1 METLNLIVKPVPPR
15 ETAQVRFT
23 NGKGAFEAPSGTIL
37 EEYIRAAYPDRWRLI
52 VGAVIDGKLREL
64 TTPIRLDCHVEP
76 IDLSSRDGMR
86 IYRRSLTFL
95 LIVAARELFPNM
107 TVEIDHSLPY
117 GGYFCQVIGR
127 EPLSAEELQA
137 LQARMREIV
146 NANEPI
152 MKARIPLAEAR
163 AIFEKQGYDDKLRLL
178 DYRTKDYLTVYTVR
192 GVTDYFYGYMVP
204 STGYLRTFALAPL
217 ASGFVLQFPRRAHPD
232 QLEKADRPSKLAAVF
247 KSHAEYMRVM
257 EVEDV
262 GSLNQ
267 AIESKRLREVMLVAE
282 AMHERRIGDIARA
295 ISQKRD
301 EVRLILIAGPSSSGK
316 TTFSK
321 RLAVQLLAYGL
332 RPIAIEMDNYF
343 VDRDKTPRS
352 PDGEYDFESF
362 DALDHAL
369 FNQQLTE
376 LTEGRAVA
384 MPRFDFKLGQRV
396 VGATVQI
403 SHDHIVIA
411 EGIHALNPNL
421 LPDVPSERVHRVYVS
436 ALTQL
441 NIDHHNR
448 VPTSDTRLLRRIVR
462 DARDRGHTARDTIKR
477 WDKVRDGEN
486 RNIFPYQENADA
498 MFNSALVY
506 EQAALKSLAE
516 PLLRQIKPGMT
527 EYSEAERLL
536 AALEWFLPAPI
547 EFIPEDSILREFVGG
562 SSLKDFK
569 LWEARD

>member
-1 METLNLIVKPVPPR
+1 MEALNLVAKPVPPR

-23 NGKGAFEAPSGTIL
+23 NGKGAFEAPLGTIL
-37 EEYIRAAYPDRWRLI
+37 EEYMRAAYPDRWRTI

-64 TTPIRLDCHVEP
+64 IIPIRADCSVEP
-76 IDLSSRDGMR
+76 IDVSSRDGMR

-95 LIVAARELFPNM
+95 LIVAAHELFPGAAI
-107 TVEIDHSLPY
+107 EIDHSLSY
-117 GGYFCQVIGR
+117 GGYYCQITGR
-127 EPLSAEELQA
+127 EPFNAEELQA

-146 NANEPI
+146 NLNEPI
-152 MKARIPLAEAR
+152 IKARVPLAEAR

-178 DYRTKDYLTVYTVR
+178 NYRTKDYLTVYTLR
-192 GVTDYFYGYMVP
+192 GLTDYFYGYMVP

-217 ASGFVLQFPRRAHPD
+217 STGFVLQFPRHAHPD

-247 KSHAEYMRVM
+247 KSHAEYMRVL

-267 AIESKRLREVMLVAE
+267 AIESQRIREVMLVAE
-282 AMHERRIGDIARA
+282 ALHERRIAEIARA
-295 ISQKRD
+295 LVLKRD

-332 RPIAIEMDNYF
+332 RPMAIEMDNYF
-343 VDRDKTPRS
+343 VDRDQTPRG

-362 DALDHAL
+362 DALDHTL
-369 FNQQLTE
+369 FSRQIKE
-376 LTEGRAVA
+376 LTEGRAVT
-384 MPRFDFKLGQRV
+384 MPRYDFKLGQRV
-396 VGATVQI
+396 TGATVQI
-403 SHDHIVIA
+403 SRDHIVIA

-421 LPDVPSERVHRVYVS
+421 LPDVPPERVYRVYVS

-441 NIDHHNR
+441 NIDRHNR
-448 VPTSDTRLLRRIVR
+448 VSTSDTRLLRRIVR

-506 EQAALKSLAE
+506 EQAALKSVAE
-516 PLLRQIKPGMT
+516 PLLRQIRPGT
-527 EYSEAERLL
+527 LEYSEAERLL
-536 AALEWFLPAPI
+536 AALDWFLPAPI
-547 EFIPEDSILREFVGG
+547 EFIPENSILREFIGS
-562 SSLKDFK
+562 SSLKDFR
-569 LWEARD
+569 LWEAK

>member
-1 METLNLIVKPVPPR
+1 MEALNLVAKPVPPR

-23 NGKGAFEAPSGTIL
+23 NDRGAFEAPGGTIL
-37 EEYIRAAYPDRWRLI
+37 EEYVRAAYPDRWRLI

-64 TTPIRLDCHVEP
+64 TTPIRSDCSVEP
-76 IDLSSRDGMR
+76 IDVSSRDGMR

-95 LIVAARELFPNM
+95 LIVAARELFPGA

-117 GGYFCQVIGR
+117 GGYFCQIIGR
-127 EPLSAEELQA
+127 EPLSADELQA

-152 MKARIPLAEAR
+152 MKARIPLAAAR

-178 DYRTKDYLTVYTVR
+178 NYRTKDYLTVYTVR
-192 GVTDYFYGYMVP
+192 GLTDYFYGYMVP

-217 ASGFVLQFPRRAHPD
+217 STGFVLQFPRRAHPD

-247 KSHAEYMRVM
+247 KSHADYMRVL

-267 AIESKRLREVMLVAE
+267 AIESKRIREVMLVAE
-282 AMHERRIGDIARA
+282 AMHERRLAEIARA
-295 ISQKRD
+295 ISQKRG

-332 RPIAIEMDNYF
+332 RPMAIEMDNYF
-343 VDRDKTPRS
+343 IDRDQTPKS

-362 DALDHAL
+362 DALDHGV
-369 FNQQLTE
+369 FSQHVKQLTE
-376 LTEGRAVA
+376 GHAVA
-384 MPRFDFKLGQRV
+384 LPRYDFKLGRRV
-396 VGATVQI
+396 AGSTVQI
-403 SHDHIVIA
+403 SPDHIVIA

-421 LPDVPSERVHRVYVS
+421 LPDVPPERVYRIYVS

-462 DARDRGHTARDTIKR
+462 DARDRGHAARDTIKR

-516 PLLRQIKPGMT
+516 PLLRQIRPGMA

-536 AALEWFLPAPI
+536 AALDWFLFAPL
-547 EFIPEDSILREFVGG
+547 EFIPENSILREFVGG
-562 SSLKDFK
+562 SSLMDFK
-569 LWEARD
+569 LWEAK

>member
-1 METLNLIVKPVPPR
+1 MESLNFSAKPVSPR

-23 NGKGAFEAPSGTIL
+23 NGKGAFEAPLGTVL
-37 EEYIRAAYPDRWRLI
+37 EEYVRAAYPDRWRTI

-64 TTPIRLDCHVEP
+64 TTLIQSDCRVEP
-76 IDLSSRDGMR
+76 IDVSSRDGMR

-95 LIVAARELFPNM
+95 LIVAAHELFPTA

-117 GGYFCQVIGR
+117 GGYFCQITGR

-146 NANEPI
+146 NLNEPI
-152 MKARIPLAEAR
+152 TKARVPLAEAR
-163 AIFEKQGYDDKLRLL
+163 ATFEKQGYDDKLRLL
-178 DYRTKDYLTVYTVR
+178 NYRNKDYLTVYTLR

-204 STGYLRTFALAPL
+204 STGFMRTFALTPL

-247 KSHAEYMRVM
+247 KSHADYMRVM

-267 AIESKRLREVMLVAE
+267 AIESQRIREVMLVAE
-282 AMHERRIGDIARA
+282 AMHERRIAEIARA
-295 ISQKRD
+295 ISVKRD

-332 RPIAIEMDNYF
+332 RPMAIEMDNYF
-343 VDRDKTPRS
+343 VDRDQTPRG

-362 DALDHAL
+362 EALDHV
-369 FNQQLTE
+369 FFSQQVKE

-384 MPRFDFKLGQRV
+384 MPRYDFKLGRRV
-396 VGATVQI
+396 AGANVHI
-403 SHDHIVIA
+403 SRDHIVIA

-421 LPDVPSERVHRVYVS
+421 LPDVPPERVYRIYVS

-462 DARDRGHTARDTIKR
+462 DARDRGHGARDTIR
-477 WDKVRDGEN
+477 MWDKVRDGEN

-516 PLLRQIKPGMT
+516 PLLRQIRPGT
-527 EYSEAERLL
+527 SEYSEAERLL
-536 AALEWFLPAPI
+536 AALEWFRPAPI
-547 EFIPEDSILREFVGG
+547 EFIPENSILREFVGG

-569 LWEARD
+569 LWEAQ

>member
-1 METLNLIVKPVPPR
+1 MEALNFVAKPVSPR
-15 ETAQVRFT
+15 GTAQVRFT
-23 NGKGAFEAPSGTIL
+23 NGKGAFEAPIGTIL
-37 EEYIRAAYPDRWRLI
+37 EEYVRAAYPERWRTI
-52 VGAVIDGKLREL
+52 VGGVLDGKLREL
-64 TTPIRLDCHVEP
+64 TTPIRSDCHVEP
-76 IDLSSRDGMR
+76 IDVSSRDGMR

-95 LIVAARELFPNM
+95 LIVAARELFSGA
-107 TVEIDHSLPY
+107 TIEIDHSLPY
-117 GGYFCQVIGR
+117 GGYYCQITGR
-127 EPLSAEELQA
+127 DPLSMEELQA

-152 MKARIPLAEAR
+152 LKARIPLAEAR
-163 AIFEKQGYDDKLRLL
+163 AIFEQQGYDDKLRLL
-178 DYRTKDYLTVYTVR
+178 NYRAKDYLTVYTLR
-192 GVTDYFYGYMVP
+192 SLTDYFYGYMVP
-204 STGYLRTFALAPL
+204 STGYLRTFALSPL
-217 ASGFVLQFPRRAHPD
+217 STGFVLQFPRRAQPD
-232 QLEKADRPSKLAAVF
+232 QLEKADRPSRLAAVF
-247 KSHAEYMRVM
+247 KSHADYMRVL

-267 AIESKRLREVMLVAE
+267 AIESKRIREVMLVAE
-282 AMHERRIGDIARA
+282 ALHERRIAEIARA
-295 ISQKRD
+295 ISVKRD

-332 RPIAIEMDNYF
+332 RPMAIEMDNYF
-343 VDRDKTPRS
+343 VDRDKTPKS

-362 DALDHAL
+362 EALDHAL
-369 FNQQLTE
+369 FSQQVKE
-376 LTEGRAVA
+376 LTEGQAVA
-384 MPRFDFKLGQRV
+384 MPRYDFMLGQRIA
-396 VGATVQI
+396 GSTVRI
-403 SHDHIVIA
+403 SRDHMVIA

-421 LPDVPSERVHRVYVS
+421 LPDVPPERVYRIYVS

-486 RNIFPYQENADA
+486 RNIFPYQENANT

-516 PLLRQIKPGMT
+516 PLLRQIRPGT
-527 EYSEAERLL
+527 PEYSEAERLL
-536 AALEWFLPAPI
+536 AALEWFRPAPI
-547 EFIPEDSILREFVGG
+547 EFVPENSILREFIGS

-569 LWEARD
+569 LWVQG

>member
-1 METLNLIVKPVPPR
+1 MESLNFVARPALPR

-23 NGKGAFEAPSGTIL
+23 NGKGAFDAPLGTIL
-37 EEYIRAAYPDRWRLI
+37 EEYVRAAYPERWRLI
-52 VGAVIDGKLREL
+52 AGGVIDGKLREL
-64 TTPIRLDCHVEP
+64 TTPIRADCNVEP
-76 IDLSSRDGMR
+76 VDVSSRDGMR

-95 LIVAARELFPNM
+95 LIVAAHELFPGA

-117 GGYFCQVIGR
+117 GGYYCQMTGR
-127 EPLSAEELQA
+127 DSLSGEELQA

-152 MKARIPLAEAR
+152 TKARIPLAEAR

-178 DYRTKDYLTVYTVR
+178 NYRVKDYLTVYTVR
-192 GVTDYFYGYMVP
+192 GLTDYFYGYMVP

-217 ASGFVLQFPRRAHPD
+217 STGFVLQFPRRAHPD

-247 KSHAEYMRVM
+247 QRHAEYMRVM

-267 AIESKRLREVMLVAE
+267 TIESKRIREVMLVAE
-282 AMHERRIGDIARA
+282 ALHERRIAEIARA
-295 ISQKRD
+295 ISVKRD

-316 TTFSK
+316 TTLSK

-343 VDRDKTPRS
+343 VDRDQTPKG
-352 PDGEYDFESF
+352 PDGEYDFEAF
-362 DALDHAL
+362 DALDHVL
-369 FNQQLTE
+369 FSQQIKD

-396 VGATVQI
+396 AGSTVQI
-403 SHDHIVIA
+403 SRDHIIIA
-411 EGIHALNPNL
+411 EGIHALNPHL
-421 LPDVPSERVHRVYVS
+421 LSDVPPERVYRIYVS

-462 DARDRGHTARDTIKR
+462 DARDRGHTARDTIR
-477 WDKVRDGEN
+477 MWDKVRDGEN
-486 RNIFPYQENADA
+486 RNIFPYQENADT

-506 EQAALKSLAE
+506 EQAALKSIAE
-516 PLLRQIKPGMT
+516 PLLRQIRPGAS

-536 AALEWFLPAPI
+536 AALEWFLPAPA
-547 EFIPEDSILREFVGG
+547 EFIPENSILREFIGN
-562 SSLKDFK
+562 SSLRDFK
-569 LWEARD
+569 VWGAK

>member
-1 METLNLIVKPVPPR
+1 MEALTLIAKPVPPR
-15 ETAQVRFT
+15 ETAQVHFT
-23 NGKGAFEAPSGTIL
+23 NGKGAFEAPIGTIL
-37 EEYIRAAYPDRWRLI
+37 EEYVRVAYPDRWRMI
-52 VGAVIDGKLREL
+52 VGAMIDGKLREL
-64 TTPIRLDCHVEP
+64 TTPIHADCNVEP
-76 IDLSSRDGMR
+76 IDVSSRDGMR

-95 LIVAARELFPNM
+95 LIVAVRELFPDA
-107 TVEIDHSLPY
+107 TIEIDHSLPF
-117 GGYFCQVIGR
+117 GGYFCQIIGR

-178 DYRTKDYLTVYTVR
+178 NYRTKDYLTVYTVR
-192 GVTDYFYGYMVP
+192 GLTDYFYGYMVP

-217 ASGFVLQFPRRAHPD
+217 STGCVLQFPRRAHPD

-267 AIESKRLREVMLVAE
+267 AIESKRIREVMLVAE
-282 AMHERRIGDIARA
+282 AMHERRIAEIARA

-332 RPIAIEMDNYF
+332 RPMAIEMDNYF
-343 VDRDKTPRS
+343 VDRDQTPRG
-352 PDGEYDFESF
+352 PDGEYDFEAF

-369 FNQQLTE
+369 FSQQVKE

-384 MPRFDFKLGQRV
+384 MPHFDFKQGKRV
-396 VGATVQI
+396 AGSTVQI
-403 SHDHIVIA
+403 SNDHIVIA

-421 LPDVPSERVHRVYVS
+421 LPDVPPERVHRVYVS

-462 DARDRGHTARDTIKR
+462 DARDRGYTARDTIRR

-506 EQAALKSLAE
+506 EQAALKSLAA
-516 PLLRQIKPGMT
+516 PLLRQIRPGMT

-536 AALEWFLPAPI
+536 AALDWFLPAPI
-547 EFIPEDSILREFVGG
+547 EFIPENSILREFIGS

-569 LWEARD
+569 LWVHG

>member
-1 METLNLIVKPVPPR
+1 MEALNLVAKPVPPR
-15 ETAQVRFT
+15 ETAQVLFT
-23 NGKGAFEAPSGTIL
+23 NGKGAFEAPLGTSL
-37 EEYIRAAYPDRWRLI
+37 EEYVRAAYPDRWRLI

-64 TTPIRLDCHVEP
+64 NTPIRSDCSVEP
-76 IDLSSRDGMR
+76 IDVSSRDGMR

-95 LIVAARELFPNM
+95 LIVAARELFPGA
-107 TVEIDHSLPY
+107 TIEIDHSLPY
-117 GGYFCQVIGR
+117 GGYYCQVTGR

-146 NANEPI
+146 NLNEPI
-152 MKARIPLAEAR
+152 VKARVPLAEAR
-163 AIFEKQGYDDKLRLL
+163 ATFERQGYDDKLRLL
-178 DYRTKDYLTVYTVR
+178 NYRTKDYLTVYTLR
-192 GVTDYFYGYMVP
+192 GLTDYFYGYMLP
-204 STGYLRTFALAPL
+204 STGYMRTFALAPL
-217 ASGFVLQFPRRAHPD
+217 STGFVLQFPRHAHPD

-247 KSHAEYMRVM
+247 QRHAEYMRVL

-262 GSLNQ
+262 GELNQ
-267 AIESKRLREVMLVAE
+267 AIESQRIREVMLVAE
-282 AMHERRIGDIARA
+282 AMHERRIAEIARA
-295 ISQKRD
+295 ISMKRN

-332 RPIAIEMDNYF
+332 RPMAIEMDNYF
-343 VDRDKTPRS
+343 VDREKTPHG
-352 PDGEYDFESF
+352 PDGEYDFEAF

-369 FNQQLTE
+369 FNQHLKE
-376 LTEGRAVA
+376 LTEGRAVTL
-384 MPRFDFKLGQRV
+384 PRYDFKLGKRV
-396 VGATVQI
+396 TGSTVQI

-421 LPDVPSERVHRVYVS
+421 LPDVPAERVYRVYVS

-462 DARDRGHTARDTIKR
+462 DARDRGYPARDTIKR

-506 EQAALKSLAE
+506 EQAALKPLAE
-516 PLLRQIKPGMT
+516 PLLRQIRPGT
-527 EYSEAERLL
+527 LEYSEAERLL
-536 AALEWFLPAPI
+536 AALDWFLPAPL
-547 EFIPEDSILREFVGG
+547 EFIPDNSILREFIGS
-562 SSLKDFK
+562 SSLKDFR
-569 LWEARD
+569 LWVKE

>member
-1 METLNLIVKPVPPR
+1 MEALNLLAKPVPPR

-23 NGKGAFEAPSGTIL
+23 NGKGAFEAPIGTIL
-37 EEYIRAAYPDRWRLI
+37 EEYVRAAYPDRWRMI

-64 TTPIRLDCHVEP
+64 TTPIRADCSVEP
-76 IDLSSRDGMR
+76 IDVSSRDGMR

-95 LIVAARELFPNM
+95 LITAARELFPAA

-117 GGYFCQVIGR
+117 GGYYCQITGR
-127 EPLSAEELQA
+127 EPLSTEELQA

-152 MKARIPLAEAR
+152 MKARIPLAEAK

-178 DYRTKDYLTVYTVR
+178 NYRAKDYLTVYTVR
-192 GVTDYFYGYMVP
+192 GLTDYFYGYMVP

-217 ASGFVLQFPRRAHPD
+217 STGFVLQFPRHAHPD

-247 KSHAEYMRVM
+247 KSHADYMRVL
-257 EVEDV
+257 EVEHV
-262 GSLNQ
+262 GELNQ
-267 AIESKRLREVMLVAE
+267 AIESKRIREVMLVAE
-282 AMHERRIGDIARA
+282 ALHERRIAEIARA
-295 ISQKRD
+295 LVGKRD

-332 RPIAIEMDNYF
+332 RPMAIEMDNYF
-343 VDRDKTPRS
+343 VDRDKTPRG

-369 FNQQLTE
+369 FSQQVKQLTE
-376 LTEGRAVA
+376 GHTVA
-384 MPRFDFKLGQRV
+384 MPRYDFKLGQRV
-396 VGATVQI
+396 AGATVQI

-421 LPDVPSERVHRVYVS
+421 LTDVPPERVYRIYVS

-462 DARDRGHTARDTIKR
+462 DTRDRGHTARDTIKR

-486 RNIFPYQENADA
+486 RNIFPYQENADT

-516 PLLRQIKPGMT
+516 PLLRQIRPGT
-527 EYSEAERLL
+527 PEYSEAERLL
-536 AALEWFLPAPI
+536 AELDWFLPAPI
-547 EFIPEDSILREFVGG
+547 EVIPENSILREFVGG

-569 LWEARD
+569 LWEAR

>member
-1 METLNLIVKPVPPR
+1 MEALNLLAKQVPPR

-23 NGKGAFEAPSGTIL
+23 NGKGAFEAPLGTIL
-37 EEYIRAAYPDRWRLI
+37 EEYIQAAYPDRWRKI

-64 TTPIRLDCHVEP
+64 TTPIRSDCSVEA
-76 IDLSSRDGMR
+76 IDVSSRDGMR

-95 LIVAARELFPNM
+95 LIVAARELFPDAII
-107 TVEIDHSLPY
+107 EIDHSLPY
-117 GGYFCQVIGR
+117 GGYYCQVIGR

-178 DYRTKDYLTVYTVR
+178 DYRTKDYLTVYAVR

-262 GSLNQ
+262 GALNQ
-267 AIESKRLREVMLVAE
+267 AIESKRIREVMLVAE
-282 AMHERRIGDIARA
+282 AMHERRIAEIARA

-332 RPIAIEMDNYF
+332 RPMAIEMDNYF
-343 VDRDKTPRS
+343 VDRDQTPR
-352 PDGEYDFESF
+352 DKNGEYDFEAF

-369 FNQQLTE
+369 FSQQVKE
-376 LTEGRAVA
+376 LTDCRAVT
-384 MPRFDFKLGQRV
+384 MPSFDFKQGKRV

-403 SHDHIVIA
+403 SRDHIVIA

-421 LPDVPSERVHRVYVS
+421 LPDVPPERVYRIYVS

-462 DARDRGHTARDTIKR
+462 DARDRGHNARDTIR
-477 WDKVRDGEN
+477 LWDKVRDGEN

-516 PLLRQIKPGMT
+516 PLLRQIRPGMT

-536 AALEWFLPAPI
+536 AALDWFLPAPL
-547 EFIPEDSILREFVGG
+547 EFIPENSILREFIGS

-569 LWEARD
+569 LWVQG

>member
-1 METLNLIVKPVPPR
+1 VEIINSKARPVPPR
-15 ETAQVRFT
+15 ATAQVRF
-23 NGKGAFEAPSGTIL
+23 NKDNVAYEAPSGTTL
-37 EEYIRAAYPDRWRLI
+37 EEYVRAAYPDRWRTI
-52 VGAVIDGKLREL
+52 VGAVIDGKLREM
-64 TTPIRLDCHVEP
+64 TMPIRSDCTVEP
-76 IDLSSRDGMR
+76 ISIASRDGMR

-95 LIVAARELFPNM
+95 LIVAAHELFPQAM
-107 TVEIDHSLPY
+107 VEIDHSLPY
-117 GGYFCQVIGR
+117 GGYFCQITGR

-152 MKARIPLAEAR
+152 MKARLPLAEAR
-163 AIFEKQGYDDKLRLL
+163 TIFEKQGYDDKLRLL
-178 DYRTKDYLTVYTVR
+178 NYRAKDYLTVYSVR
-192 GVTDYFYGYMVP
+192 GLTDYFYGYMVP

-217 ASGFVLQFPRRAHPD
+217 STGFVLQFPRRAHPD

-247 KSHAEYMRVM
+247 QRHAEYMRVL

-267 AIESKRLREVMLVAE
+267 AIESKRLREVVLVAE
-282 AMHERRIGDIARA
+282 ALHERRIAEIAHA
-295 ISQKRD
+295 ISAKRD

-316 TTFSK
+316 TTLSK

-343 VDRDKTPRS
+343 VDREKTPRGL
-352 PDGEYDFESF
+352 DGEYDFECF

-369 FNQQLTE
+369 FNRQIKG
-376 LTEGRAVA
+376 LTEGHAVA
-384 MPRFDFKLGQRV
+384 MPRFDFKQGRRV
-396 VGATVQI
+396 TGATVQI

-411 EGIHALNPNL
+411 EGIHALNPDL
-421 LPDVPSERVHRVYVS
+421 LPDVPPERVYRVYVS

-462 DARDRGHTARDTIKR
+462 DARDRGHTARDTIR
-477 WDKVRDGEN
+477 LWDKVRDGEN
-486 RNIFPYQENADA
+486 RNIFPYQENADEL
-498 MFNSALVY
+498 FNSALVY
-506 EQAALKSLAE
+506 EQAALKPIAE
-516 PLLRQIKPGMT
+516 PLLRQIRPGT
-527 EYSEAERLL
+527 PEYSEAERLL
-536 AALEWFLPAPI
+536 AALEWFQAAPP
-547 EFIPEDSILREFVGG
+547 ELIPENSILREFVGG

-569 LWEARD
+569 LWEAK

>member
-1 METLNLIVKPVPPR
+1 MEALNFVAKPVLPR

-23 NGKGAFEAPSGTIL
+23 NDRGAFEAPGGTIL
-37 EEYIRAAYPDRWRLI
+37 EEYVRAAYPDRWRLI

-64 TTPIRLDCHVEP
+64 TTPIRSDCSVEP
-76 IDLSSRDGMR
+76 IDVSSRDGMR

-95 LIVAARELFPNM
+95 LIVAARELFPGA

-117 GGYFCQVIGR
+117 GGYFCQIIGR

-152 MKARIPLAEAR
+152 MKARIPLAAAR

-178 DYRTKDYLTVYTVR
+178 NYRTKDYLTVYTVR
-192 GVTDYFYGYMVP
+192 GLTDYFYGYMVP

-217 ASGFVLQFPRRAHPD
+217 STGFVLQFPRRAHPD

-247 KSHAEYMRVM
+247 KSHADYMRVL

-267 AIESKRLREVMLVAE
+267 AIESKRIREVMLVAE
-282 AMHERRIGDIARA
+282 AMHERRLAEIARA
-295 ISQKRD
+295 ISQKRG

-332 RPIAIEMDNYF
+332 RPMAIEMDNYF
-343 VDRDKTPRS
+343 IDRDQTPKS

-362 DALDHAL
+362 DALDHGV
-369 FNQQLTE
+369 FSQHVKQLTE
-376 LTEGRAVA
+376 GHAVA
-384 MPRFDFKLGQRV
+384 LPRYDFKLGRRV
-396 VGATVQI
+396 AGSTVQI
-403 SHDHIVIA
+403 SPDHIVIA

-421 LPDVPSERVHRVYVS
+421 LPDVPPERVYRIYVS

-462 DARDRGHTARDTIKR
+462 DARDRGHAARDTIKR

-516 PLLRQIKPGMT
+516 PLLRQIRPGMA

-536 AALEWFLPAPI
+536 AALDWFLFAPL
-547 EFIPEDSILREFVGG
+547 EFIPENSILREFVGG
-562 SSLKDFK
+562 SSLMDFK
-569 LWEARD
+569 LWEAK

>member
-1 METLNLIVKPVPPR
+1 MEALNLIAKPVPPR

-23 NGKGAFEAPSGTIL
+23 NGKGAYEAPIGTIL

-52 VGAVIDGKLREL
+52 VGAVLDGKLREL
-64 TTPIRLDCHVEP
+64 TTPIRSDCSVEP
-76 IDLSSRDGMR
+76 IDVSSRDGMR

-95 LIVAARELFPNM
+95 LIVAARELFPNA
-107 TVEIDHSLPY
+107 TIVIDHSLPY
-117 GGYFCQVIGR
+117 GGYFCRVSGR
-127 EPLSAEELQA
+127 EPLSVEELQA

-146 NANEPI
+146 NLNEPI
-152 MKARIPLAEAR
+152 MKARRPLAEAR

-178 DYRTKDYLTVYTVR
+178 NYRTKDYLTVYTVR

-217 ASGFVLQFPRRAHPD
+217 ANGFVLQFPRRAHPD

-247 KSHAEYMRVM
+247 QRHAEYMRVL

-262 GSLNQ
+262 GALNQ
-267 AIESKRLREVMLVAE
+267 AIESQRIREVMLVAE
-282 AMHERRIGDIARA
+282 AMHERRIAEIARA
-295 ISQKRD
+295 ISLKRG
-301 EVRLILIAGPSSSGK
+301 EIRLILIAGPSSSGK

-343 VDRDKTPRS
+343 VDRDQTPR
-352 PDGEYDFESF
+352 DKNGEYDFEAF

-369 FNQQLTE
+369 FSRHNKE
-376 LTEGRAVA
+376 LTDGRAVA
-384 MPRFDFKLGQRV
+384 MPRFDFKLGKRV
-396 VGATVQI
+396 PGVTAQI
-403 SHDHIVIA
+403 SRDHIIIA

-421 LPDVPSERVHRVYVS
+421 LPDVPPERVYRVYVS

-448 VPTSDTRLLRRIVR
+448 VPTSDTRLMRRIVR
-462 DARDRGHTARDTIKR
+462 DARDRGHAARDTIR
-477 WDKVRDGEN
+477 MWDKVRDGEN
-486 RNIFPYQENADA
+486 GNIFPYQENADE

-506 EQAALKSLAE
+506 EHAALKSLAE
-516 PLLRQIKPGMT
+516 PLLRQIKPGMA

-536 AALEWFLPAPI
+536 AALEWFRPAPL
-547 EFIPEDSILREFVGG
+547 EFIPENSILREFIGG

-569 LWEARD
+569 LWVQG